1 MKELLIYL
9 KEACENEMPIT
20 LSSLINT
27 LKTIKE
33 FEHAHIYYNRKEYIK
48 MTYLDD
54 YYGSLISFYPIV
66 NDDKDYDDV
75 AIYFIPYNKELT
87 EYNKEI
93 SFNDQIM
100 IVGIECNKIGSY
112 NPRTFVELAQ
122 NKKYIYSIFRDIEHV
137 EVEEF
142 VKLCKENIYEY
153 DRK

>member
-33 FEHAHIYYNRKEYIK
+33 FEHAHIYYDRKEYIK
-48 MTYLDD
+48 MTYLDN
-54 YYGSLISFYPIV
+54 YYGSLISFYP
-66 NDDKDYDDV
+66 NGDDDKDYDDV

-93 SFNDQIM
+93 SFNDQII
-100 IVGIECNKIGSY
+100 IVGIECNKSGPY
-112 NPRTFVELAQ
+112 NIRVFVELAQ

-142 VKLCKENIYEY
+142 TELCKETICEY
-153 DRK
+153 KRK

>member
-48 MTYLDD
+48 MTYLDN
-54 YYGSLISFYPIV
+54 YYGSLISFYP
-66 NDDKDYDDV
+66 NGDDDKDHDNV
-75 AIYFIPYNKELT
+75 AIYFIPYNKEL
-87 EYNKEI
+87 NDKKEI
-93 SFNDQIM
+93 NINDQIM
-100 IVGIECNKIGSY
+100 IVGIECSKAG
-112 NPRTFVELAQ
+112 PRNYKAFVELAQ
-122 NKKYIYSIFRDIEHV
+122 NKKYIYSIYKDIEHV

-142 VKLCKENIYEY
+142 TELYKETIYEY